1 MKCYTRT
8 ELLAILDCEEGF
20 VLQLEQEEVILPDAQ
35 GDGGEDLYSE
45 RMLERIRVARN
56 LIQELDVN
64 LAGAAIIVR
73 MREEIAELQR
83 ELARLLRR

>member
-1 MKCYTRT
+1 MKRYTRT
-8 ELLAILDCEEGF
+8 ELLALLECDEGF
-20 VLQLEQEEVILPDAQ
+20 VLALEQEEIIEPDAP
-35 GDGGEDLYSE
+35 GESGALYSE

-56 LIQELDVN
+56 LVHDLDVN

-83 ELARLLRR
+83 EIARLLRR

>member
-1 MKCYTRT
+1 MKRYTRT
-8 ELLAILDCEEGF
+8 ELLSILDCDEGF
-20 VLQLEQEEVILPDAQ
+20 VLQLEQEEVITRDAP
-35 GDGGEDLYSE
+35 GESGEELYSE

-56 LIQELDVN
+56 LIHELDVN

-73 MREEIAELQR
+73 MREEIADLQH